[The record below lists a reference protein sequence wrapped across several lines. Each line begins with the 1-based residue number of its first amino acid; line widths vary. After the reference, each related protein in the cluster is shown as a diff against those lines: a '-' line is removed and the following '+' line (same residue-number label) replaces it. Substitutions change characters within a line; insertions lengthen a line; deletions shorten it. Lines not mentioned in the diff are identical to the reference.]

1 MRAAGQVIITLI
13 LLWAHLQSDEQPSMV
28 RTSGYTGVEPI
39 TPQTL
44 PLSADDVIRGLRAHP
59 TITFD
64 TNTLEKSYTLRQEFA
79 RKKSA
84 RDALEYKLGE
94 QTILV
99 ITAMEMEKQP

>member
-1 MRAAGQVIITLI
+1 MRTEGQLIITLI
-13 LLWAHLQSDEQPSMV
+13 LLWAHLQIDGQPSMV

-64 TNTLEKSYTLRQEFA
+64 KNTLEKSYTLRQEFA

-84 RDALEYKLGE
+84 RDALEFKLGE
-94 QTILV
+94 QTIL
-99 ITAMEMEKQP
+99 IMTAMDMENQP